1 MKFTRVTFL
10 ASLMLAATASAYE
23 PTSNYTIKKIEG
35 WKIYVNHG
43 LLGEGQHAETG
54 APALKKLQA
63 DLAMIKTWIPDRP
76 LKELLK
82 VPIWLEVDTTHGPH
96 GRTPVFHYH
105 PGLDWLVK
113 MDFHP
118 QKHRCVEFSRAASYV
133 GRKDRSV
140 QVVLHELAHG
150 YHDRVLSFDHPKIAA
165 AYKRAVAGTA
175 YPPRDWARSNK
186 EEFFCAV
193 TQRYFGTKEQRDQ
206 LKERDPG
213 VVKLLKRIWG
223 KPKAYPKDPPADA
236 AKGPRKPRGTSEAA
250 SLGGSTTS
258 GLACVGRSV
267 AIH

>member
-1 MKFTRVTFL
+1 MKLATVTCLAWLVFL
-10 ASLMLAATASAYE
+10 ATASAYE
-23 PTSNYTIKKIEG
+23 PTSHYTIEKIEG
-35 WKIYVNHG
+35 WKVYVNNG
-43 LLGEGQHAETG
+43 LLGKGQHAKVG
-54 APALKKLQA
+54 AQALKKLTA
-63 DLAMIKTWIPDRP
+63 DLATIKTWVPDRP

-82 VPIWLEVDTTHGPH
+82 VPIWLEVDTTDGPH

-105 PGLDWLVK
+105 PGKDWLKK

-118 QKHRCVEFSRAASYV
+118 EKHKCVEFSRAAAYV

-150 YHDRVLSFDHPKIAA
+150 YHDRVLGFDHPKIRAA
-165 AYKRAVAGTA
+165 HKRAVAGTA

-206 LKERDPG
+206 LKERDPD

-223 KPKAYPKDPPADA
+223 RPKAFPKPPPADPPR
-236 AKGPRKPRGTSEAA
+236 GPRKPRGD
-250 SLGGSTTS
+250 
-258 GLACVGRSV
+258 
-267 AIH
+267 